1 MALQE
6 SLTRFKQQ
14 QEKCQST
21 LSSINNAR
29 AAAGS
34 GSSSRSAPHHKSV
47 PIATTSSI
55 AAKAPAVK
63 FSNDT
68 ERLQHINSIRKAPI
82 GAQMK
87 RVIAILYETR
97 EAFTAEQINEVC
109 YVDADN
115 NREVFSG
122 LTNNPK
128 VFYDGKRFS
137 YKNGSGKV
145 PAYAYAF
152 IVDTGRQ
159 ATHDLKNKKELLH
172 LIRKFPEGKN
182 VIDLKDAYPTVLD
195 DVQALKASGDVW
207 LLSNFDS
214 QEDVV
219 FPNDPKITIKVDD
232 DLKVLFR
239 GIELPRDM
247 IDIEKD
253 LQKNGMKPATNTAKR
268 RAMAQVHG
276 INPKPKAKKKTRDI
290 SKRTKLTNA
299 HLPELFK
306 NIP

>member
-6 SLTRFKQQ
+6 QLQRFKQQ

-21 LSSINNAR
+21 LSSINTAR
-29 AAAGS
+29 AAGGS
-34 GSSSRSAPHHKSV
+34 GSSSRSVPHHKSKPI
-47 PIATTSSI
+47 PIATSSSI

-68 ERLQHINSIRKAPI
+68 ERLQHINSIRKAPV
-82 GAQMK
+82 GAQIK
-87 RVIAILYETR
+87 RVIDLLFETR
-97 EAFTAEQINEVC
+97 EAWTAEQINDVC
-109 YVDADN
+109 YVDAIN
-115 NREVFSG
+115 NKQVFNN

-128 VFYDGKRFS
+128 VSYDGRRFS
-137 YKNGSGKV
+137 YK
-145 PAYAYAF
+145 PTYD
-152 IVDTGRQ
+152 IQ
-159 ATHDLKNKKELLH
+159 NKKELLH
-172 LIRKFPEGKN
+172 LIRKSPEGMHVN
-182 VIDLKDAYPTVLD
+182 LLKDGYPTVLD
-195 DVQALKASGDVW
+195 DLQALKASGDVW

-219 FPNDPKITIKVDD
+219 YPNDPKITIKVDD
-232 DLKVLFR
+232 DLKLLFR

-276 INPKPKAKKKTRDI
+276 ITPKPKTKKKTRDI

>member
-6 SLTRFKQQ
+6 QLAKFNQQ
-14 QEKCQST
+14 QQKCQST

-47 PIATTSSI
+47 PNATSSSI
-55 AAKAPAVK
+55 ASKAPAVK

-68 ERLQHINSIRKAPI
+68 ERLQHINSIRKGPT
-82 GAQMK
+82 GAQLK

-109 YVDADN
+109 YVDAIN
-115 NREVFSG
+115 NRDVFNG

-137 YKNGSGKV
+137 YK
-145 PAYAYAF
+145 
-152 IVDTGRQ
+152 
-159 ATHDLKNKKELLH
+159 ATHDLKNKKELLQ
-172 LIRKFPEGKN
+172 LIRRFPEGKN
-182 VIDLKDAYPTVLD
+182 VVDLKDAYPAVLD
-195 DVQALKASGDVW
+195 DLQALKASGDIW